1 MAGGRDRRRLCPV
14 IAGPTAVGKSRLVVE
29 LAGTFPIEVISLDS
43 RQVYHGLRIGTAQP
57 SAEEQAACRHHLIDF
72 LSPDEAY
79 SAQRFRQDFTRV
91 WTEITGRGKL
101 PILVGGA
108 GMYLKAVEEGFFQL
122 PPGSHERLPAVRAEI
137 EALPPAE
144 VDRELLLADPASAT
158 RLHPND
164 QYRRRRAL
172 EVCRLTGRAFS
183 DLMAE
188 QAARPAHGLAFP
200 LVLLERSTPQLD
212 ARIAVRTRVMLDEGW
227 IEETR
232 DLLRRHDPDGPGLR
246 SIGYAEIVQ
255 HLHGGLAGQDLAPA
269 IVTATRQYAKRQR
282 TWFRSHPREG
292 AGEPDSQPVRA
303 ALERVIQRALD
314 ALER

>member
-29 LAGTFPIEVISLDS
+29 LADTFPIEVISLDS
-43 RQVYHGLRIGTAQP
+43 RQIYHGLRLGTAQP
-57 SAEEQAACRHHLIDF
+57 GAAEQAACRHHLVDF

-79 SAQRFRQDFTRV
+79 SAQRFRQDFTRI
-91 WTEITGRGKL
+91 WTEIVGRGNL
-101 PILVGGA
+101 PVLVGGA
-108 GMYLKAVEEGFFQL
+108 GMYLKAVEEGLFQL
-122 PPGSHERLPAVRAEI
+122 PTGSQARLPGVRAEV
-137 EALPPAE
+137 EALDPAA
-144 VDRELLLADPASAT
+144 VDRALLQADPASAA
-158 RLHPND
+158 RLHSND

-172 EVCRLTGRAFS
+172 EVCRLTGRPFS
-183 DLMAE
+183 ELMAE
-188 QAARPAHGLAFP
+188 QAVCPAHGLAFP

-212 ARIAVRTRVMLDEGW
+212 ARIAARTRVMLDEGW

-255 HLHGGLAGQDLAPA
+255 HLHGGLAEQDLAPT
-269 IVTATRQYAKRQR
+269 IVMATRQYAKRQR

-292 AGEPDSQPVRA
+292 FGEPDARPVRA
-303 ALERVIQRALD
+303 AVERVIERALD
-314 ALER
+314 ALDR